1 MSKEKIINMFFG
13 NTSKQRFSRL
23 IILLITISIMIFLG
37 LQVSC
42 GFDRKGNFYYTVNP
56 AADVKVEVKK

>member
-13 NTSKQRFSRL
+13 NNVKQRFKRV
-23 IILLITISIMIFLG
+23 IILLLSVSFMIFLA

-42 GFDRKGNFYYTVNP
+42 GFDRKGNFYFSVGP
-56 AADVKVEVKK
+56 AANVDIEVKK